1 MNRPPR
7 SSRTLLSSLLPSI
20 LAGLCTQAQAQ
31 AQAQVGPLP
40 PPALPVMA
48 PAPPS
53 AALGAT
59 VAPVVRAD
67 AAAISGTPSASAPN
81 AEDAARASSALRG
94 AMKDLVKQALAYSP
108 ALRQNE
114 AEWRSTIADVEQAEG
129 QRLPQVSL
137 QLASPGMQV
146 GEGAYT
152 GIVSSKP
159 SIGMS
164 ASLTVWDWGYLT
176 NLINSRSQAAI
187 SAQAKYQLQ
196 AETTAFET
204 ASAVLQIARYRQ
216 LVDAGDAYVTQ
227 MRKFTAM
234 LREIVQADRG
244 RLSELTQAR
253 SRALQADLARDA
265 SVAKVREFEVALRRQ
280 VGEQPP
286 VLPKTV
292 LDIDLGLPQ
301 SLTEAILRS
310 ADHPQI
316 RQAEAEAISA
326 DYQSRAVRAG
336 ELPAVNWVVSKSTAV
351 DSLGRRVPL
360 Q

>member
-1 MNRPPR
+1 M
-7 SSRTLLSSLLPSI
+7 
-20 LAGLCTQAQAQ
+20 
-31 AQAQVGPLP
+31 
-40 PPALPVMA
+40 
-48 PAPPS
+48 
-53 AALGAT
+53 
-59 VAPVVRAD
+59 
-67 AAAISGTPSASAPN
+67 
-81 AEDAARASSALRG
+81 
-94 AMKDLVKQALAYSP
+94 
-108 ALRQNE
+108 
-114 AEWRSTIADVEQAEG
+114 
-129 QRLPQVSL
+129 
-137 QLASPGMQV
+137 
-146 GEGAYT
+146 
-152 GIVSSKP
+152 
-159 SIGMS
+159 
-164 ASLTVWDWGYLT
+164 
-176 NLINSRSQAAI
+176 INSRAQAAI

-326 DYQSRAVRAG
+326 DYQSSAVRAG

-351 DSLGRRVPL
+351 DSLGRRLPL
-360 Q
+360 QSSLSVNYGIFKGGAGLAAERAAINRAQAARDKRDQTRNDIEYRLRAADEDARTQRERLDSFGQLVPETDRVRRQFFDQWYNLGRRTLLDVLTAESEYYGNVAAQINSSFDAQLSTLRLSAESGTLNRALGTAPAATPD